1 MPEIGY
7 IQLTFKPTIMRIQ
20 TSCHI
25 VVSLLLLVAITSF
38 ACNKPKNQRAK
49 AIFSWTIDG
58 VTYTA
63 DSATA
68 FTNDLE
74 AEKTVGA
81 EIKHVEI
88 ALHSVNNFPV
98 GTYTVGP
105 SGNVIGIWNPALPSS
120 GGLFS
125 MSGTLNIT
133 ASSPDEVSGNFN
145 IVLST
150 GTGTVMTG
158 TFSHVPQE

>member
-1 MPEIGY
+1 MV
-7 IQLTFKPTIMRIQ
+7 T
-20 TSCHI
+20 
-25 VVSLLLLVAITSF
+25 LLLLVSMTSIS
-38 ACNKPKNQRAK
+38 CNKKNGTNKNPA
-49 AIFSWTIDG
+49 FSWTVDG

-63 DSATA
+63 DNVTA
-68 FTNDLE
+68 FTNDIE

-88 ALHSVNNFPV
+88 ALHSANDFPV
-98 GTYTVGP
+98 GTYPVSSSGDVIGTWNGATP
-105 SGNVIGIWNPALPSS
+105 SG

-125 MSGTLNIT
+125 MSGTLHIT

-145 IVLST
+145 VVLST

-158 TFSHVPQE
+158 TFSHVPLQ